1 MDFENANVDIWG
13 LTHQSCSTCDGIV
26 MPGWMH
32 LFTGCAFSSIV
43 SFLYLKLRV
52 DLMWVKIIII
62 GGQWKGRVCNKPK
75 SCANREKN
83 MSVLV
88 FIGGQE
94 DIHQALQLGCWEWGG
109 GSDSQLRLHLFPCG
123 TSKEKRE
130 NTYKQCFWEREREGA
145 MVRESTGSL
154 LSLKGK
160 ALKKWTSCPDMFIL
174 NSIHRKA
181 AWESYVKINS

>member
-75 SCANREKN
+75 SWANREKN
-83 MSVLV
+83 MSVSYLS
-88 FIGGQE
+88 E
-94 DIHQALQLGCWEWGG
+94 D
-109 GSDSQLRLHLFPCG
+109 
-123 TSKEKRE
+123 KRISIKPYSWATE
-130 NTYKQCFWEREREGA
+130 SEEVVQTASCDYISSRVGLPKRRERTHTNSVSESGRGR
-145 MVRESTGSL
+145 VRWWGSPQAVY
-154 LSLKGK
+154 SL
-160 ALKKWTSCPDMFIL
+160 
-174 NSIHRKA
+174 
-181 AWESYVKINS
+181 